1 MAIIRLGSVGHANR
15 QPTFKTSYLKMP
27 LLAAERFM
35 IQLIQIQGEKAEWFQ
50 KISRVYLT

>member
-1 MAIIRLGSVGHANR
+1 
-15 QPTFKTSYLKMP
+15 MP